1 MIRMVGRNLNAM
13 LRKIEEV
20 GEFLKEEAS
29 RNSKFVIVT
38 HFDADGLASGGVF
51 GKALIRLGA
60 PFQVRAIEQLD
71 EGALHKLVSL
81 NGDVIIFSEIGSGY
95 LNLISNVSEKKK
107 ILIVD
112 HHQPEARL
120 NEASRLLHLNPHEYG
135 FDGAKEVSGAG
146 MAYLVA
152 KELDE
157 RNLDLSPLAVV
168 GALGDVQ
175 DRNQDRS
182 LKGLNEKIVEEG
194 RKAGYI
200 KAEVDLIL
208 HGRRSKPIHKALAHS
223 TNPFLPGLSG
233 EEDNCVS
240 LLSSIG
246 IPLKRGDEWVK
257 FSDLSMEEK
266 KKLLT
271 KIIEYVSSR
280 GFPGSV
286 ALNLIGTN
294 YEILGE
300 EDPLADAREYA
311 FVLNAC
317 GRMGKAGLGIALCLG
332 DRGEALLETRQ
343 LISEYRHLL
352 AECMAWI
359 TRSPDKIQEY
369 ETFYAIRGEGVIK
382 EKMTGAISTMLISST
397 TFKPSKAVIVLA
409 LSEGGKIK
417 VSARAPPSFSEK
429 KINLGAILKACSER
443 FSGLGGGHDLAAGA
457 YLPGGIDIEEFLRAV
472 DEEISSK
479 GIGSERGN

>member
-1 MIRMVGRNLNAM
+1 MGDRNFNAM
-13 LRKIEEV
+13 LKKAEEV
-20 GEFLKEEAS
+20 GEFLREEANK
-29 RNSKFVIVT
+29 NSKFTVVT

-60 PFQVRAIEQLD
+60 SFQVRVIEQLD
-71 EGALHKLVSL
+71 EDSL
-81 NGDVIIFSEIGSGY
+81 RKVLNLKGDVIIFSEIGSGY
-95 LNLISNVSEKKK
+95 LSLISSASKKKK

-112 HHQPEARL
+112 HHQPEACPK
-120 NEASRLLHLNPHEYG
+120 EDPRLLHLNPHDYG
-135 FDGAKEVSGAG
+135 FDGAKEISGAG

-175 DRNQDRS
+175 DKNQDRS

-208 HGRRSKPIHKALAHS
+208 HGRRTKPIHKALAHS

-246 IPLKRGDEWVK
+246 IPLKHDGGWVK
-257 FSDLSMEEK
+257 VSDLSMDEK

-271 KIIEYVSSR
+271 KIIEYISSR

-294 YEILGE
+294 YEVLGE
-300 EDPLADAREYA
+300 GDPLADAREYA

-317 GRMGKAGLGIALCLG
+317 GRMGKSGLGIALCLG
-332 DRGEALLETRQ
+332 DRGEALLETRR

-352 AECMAWI
+352 AEYMAWI
-359 TRSPDKIQEY
+359 AQSPDKVQEY
-369 ETFYAIRGEGVIK
+369 PRFYAIRGEGIIK
-382 EKMTGAISTMLISST
+382 EKMTGAISTMLVSST
-397 TFKPSKAVIVLA
+397 TFKPSKAVMVLA
-409 LSEGGKIK
+409 LSEGGGIKI
-417 VSARAPPSFSEK
+417 SARAPPSFSEK
-429 KINLGAILKACSER
+429 KINLGAILKTCSEK
-443 FSGLGGGHDLAAGA
+443 FYGLGGGHDLAAGA
-457 YLPGGIDIEEFLRAV
+457 YLPGGIDVEEFLKAV
-472 DEEISSK
+472 DEEISK
-479 GIGSERGN
+479 GIKNEGNN